1 LGGAVA
7 LQLAIR
13 HPASVRKLVVVSSAS
28 ARDGMT
34 AEMSELFRTMT
45 PEMFKGTPME
55 EEYKRLAPDPD
66 GFETLIWKLKELVAT
81 NRDWSE
87 DVRTI
92 AAPVL
97 VIAGDSDI
105 VRLDHIVQLFQSL
118 PDAQL
123 AVLPG
128 TTHFDPGSRVLD
140 RPALL
145 DAMIRP
151 FLEAQ

>member
-1 LGGAVA
+1 LGGGVA

-13 HPASVRKLVVVSSAS
+13 HPARVRKLVVMSSAS

-66 GFETLIWKLKELVAT
+66 GFEALIWKLRELLAT
-81 NRDWSE
+81 DRDWSE
-87 DVRTI
+87 DVRAIT
-92 AAPVL
+92 APVL

-105 VRLDHIVQLFQSL
+105 VRLDHIVEMFTML
-118 PDAQL
+118 PNAQL

-128 TTHFDPGSRVLD
+128 TTHFIPGSRVLD
-140 RPALL
+140 RPVLL

-151 FLEAQ
+151 FLEAA